1 SALSFQRVRGRKVVA
16 EATLPTALVKNWLHV
31 EPSQIVDCARLG
43 TVGAVMSGTVGTQ
56 GHFANG
62 LAALFLACGQDVAC
76 VSEAAVGITDLAL
89 TDSGDL
95 HASVTLPN
103 LIVGTVGGGTKLPS
117 QHACLELLRLEGD
130 ESARA
135 LAEIAAAL
143 CLAGELSLVG
153 AIAAGDFAAAHSRLA
168 RGRPLR

>member
-1 SALSFQRVRGRKVVA
+1 VRS
-16 EATLPTALVKNWLHV
+16 TLHTEPEGMV
-31 EPSQIVDCARLG
+31 EYIRAG
-43 TVGAVMSGTVGTQ
+43 TVGAVMSGTFGAQ

-76 VSEAAVGITDLAL
+76 VSEAAVGITDLEL

-117 QHACLELLRLEGD
+117 QAACLEILGVRQAGG
-130 ESARA
+130 ARA
-135 LAEIAAAL
+135 LAELAAAL

-153 AIAAGDFAAAHSRLA
+153 AITSGEFASAHARLA
-168 RGRPLR
+168 RGRDVKTGG